1 MKKLLIL
8 ASFVL
13 LTIGCNTE
21 KTPTQIAEKFQ
32 KELNAEFL
40 NPESTPLP
48 KDALKKFTSLDFFPI
63 EQEFIITGT
72 ITTTPEEKPF
82 EMQTTTNRRPIY
94 RKYGEIQFQYQGTPY
109 TLDVFQD
116 LTLIQDQKY
125 ADYLFLP
132 FTDLTSGVT
141 TYGGGRYLNLNIPS
155 DTQEIIINFNTA
167 YNPYCVYN
175 PKYSCPIPPEQN
187 FLNFEVN
194 AGVKD
199 YSYL

>member
-13 LTIGCNTE
+13 LTIGCNTD

>member
-1 MKKLLIL
+1 MKKVLMLASLIL
-8 ASFVL
+8 
-13 LTIGCNTE
+13 LTWACESN
-21 KTPTQIAEKFQ
+21 KTQMDETIEFQ
-32 KELNAEFL
+32 KELNQEFS
-40 NPESTPLP
+40 NAKTSPLP
-48 KDALKKFTSLDFFPI
+48 KDALKNFTSLDFFPI
-63 EQEFIITGT
+63 DNDFIIEGQLKV
-72 ITTTPEEKPF
+72 TPEEKPF
-82 EMQTTTNRRPIY
+82 EMITTTNRRPFY
-94 RKYGEIQFQYQGTPY
+94 RKYGEVTFQYQGKTY
-109 TLDVFQD
+109 VLDVFQD
-116 LTLIQDQKY
+116 LALIQDQQY

-141 TYGGGRYLNLNIPS
+141 SYGGGRYLNLTIPKE
-155 DTQEIIINFNTA
+155 DTIILNFNKA